1 MPITRRQFLQ
11 TSTASI
17 AGLALG
23 AAPLQAGLAGMPHR
37 LLGNTGESVSLLSL
51 GGAHMGN
58 FGDLTDTKAVAIMY
72 KAVDQGIN
80 FFDNAWNYS
89 DGLSERRMG
98 QFLASG
104 YRDRVFLMSK
114 EVSRDPKIVTA
125 HLDES
130 LQRLQT
136 DRLDLW
142 QFHGIKEPDEP
153 RQIYE
158 DGLLD
163 AVLKARK
170 AGKIR
175 YIGFTGHTRPDLH
188 VEMIERG
195 HPWDTMQMPI
205 NVFDPHYLSFIE
217 KALPLAVE
225 RGIGVIAMK
234 TLAGTPGNIP
244 ATGAATVAECLR
256 YAMSLP
262 VSTVCSG
269 MDSMEKLEQNIA
281 VAKAFKPMSQ
291 DELKAILARTAPIAQ
306 SGEHEKYKAAGS

>member
-1 MPITRRQFLQ
+1 MPISRRKFLQ
-11 TSTASI
+11 ASTASV

-23 AAPLQAGLAGMPHR
+23 AAPLRAGPAGMPHR

-58 FGDLTDTKAVAIMY
+58 YEGVTDQKAIAIMRT
-72 KAVDQGIN
+72 AIDQGIN

-89 DGLSERRMG
+89 EGLSEQRMG
-98 QFLASG
+98 QVLANG
-104 YRDRVFLMSK
+104 YRDRIFLMSK
-114 EVSRDPKIVTA
+114 VISRDPKTA
-125 HLDES
+125 AAQLDES
-130 LQRLQT
+130 LQRLRT

-142 QFHGIKEPDEP
+142 QFHGISQPDEP

-158 DGLLD
+158 EGLLEM
-163 AVLKARK
+163 ALAAKK

-175 YIGFTGHTRPDLH
+175 YLGFTGHTRPDLH

-217 KALPLAVE
+217 KALPLAVD
-225 RGIGVIAMK
+225 RHIGVIAMK
-234 TLAGTPGNIP
+234 TLAGTPGKIP

-269 MDSMEKLEQNIA
+269 MDSLEKLEQNIA

-291 DELKAILARTAPIAQ
+291 DELKGILARTASLAQ
-306 SGEHEKYKAAGS
+306 SGEHENYKATGS